1 MYKLQLLITVL
12 LNTPQNKRIT
22 IIEKVMT
29 DNYKAPEAELTNP
42 SAPGEYGS
50 VEKALAGD
58 YQLAP
63 VELLKSAWA
72 TLKGLKTTFWIAAVI
87 YGVIYMALT
96 FAMTAIVGKSVDPI
110 TGAFSLGAFLA
121 EMSIGLIM
129 VPMAMGLFMI
139 ALKFSVGA
147 KIEVG
152 ELFKHYNK
160 IVPLFLTYLLLYL
173 FIALGLVLLIIP
185 GIYLM
190 IAFTMA
196 VPLVVEKNMGPWEA
210 LTTSRKAITHKWFPM
225 LGFSLLSMLVIILA
239 AIPLGIGLIWGAP
252 LVVLAYAIL
261 YRDMFGVED
270 STING

>member
-1 MYKLQLLITVL
+1 
-12 LNTPQNKRIT
+12 
-22 IIEKVMT
+22 MT

-50 VEKALAGD
+50 IAKALAGD

-63 VELLKSAWA
+63 IELLKSAWA
-72 TLKGLKTTFWIAAVI
+72 TLIGLKTTFWISAVI
-87 YGVIYMALT
+87 YGVIYMALS
-96 FAMTAIVGKSVDPI
+96 FAFTAIFGKSIDTT
-110 TGAFSLGAFLA
+110 TGAFSLVAFLA

-129 VPMAMGLFMI
+129 APMGMGLFMI

-147 KIEVG
+147 KIEVS
-152 ELFKHYNK
+152 ELFKHYDK
-160 IVPLFLTYLLLYL
+160 VIPLFLTYVLLYL
-173 FIALGLVLLIIP
+173 LIALGLVLLIVP

-190 IAFTMA
+190 VAFTMA

-210 LTTSRKAITHKWFPM
+210 LTTSRRAITHKWFAM
-225 LGFSLLSMLVIILA
+225 LGLSLLSLLIFIVG
-239 AIPLGIGLIWGAP
+239 AIPLGIGLIWAVP
-252 LVVLAYAIL
+252 LVALAFAIL